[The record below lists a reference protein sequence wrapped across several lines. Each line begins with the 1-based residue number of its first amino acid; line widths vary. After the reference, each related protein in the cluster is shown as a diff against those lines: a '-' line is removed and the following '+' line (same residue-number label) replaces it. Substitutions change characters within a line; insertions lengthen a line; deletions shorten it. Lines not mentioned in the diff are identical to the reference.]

1 MTAAQFVKETQ
12 ENVLL
17 CRRHALYEG
26 DAVPLIAAFSYQG
39 EDIDGEFDFCGG
51 KARYEEVE
59 DFEEE
64 VFEFFL
70 HRRKDDFYVNL
81 TYNTLEYSETFID
94 RFLKNYALVL
104 HGLAAGENVG
114 DIVKKLDC

>member
-1 MTAAQFVKETQ
+1 
-12 ENVLL
+12 
-17 CRRHALYEG
+17 
-26 DAVPLIAAFSYQG
+26 
-39 EDIDGEFDFCGG
+39 
-51 KARYEEVE
+51 
-59 DFEEE
+59 